1 MSAGF
6 GPVDDFGSVL
16 IAAFGLVLVIEG
28 LIYALFPAG
37 MKRVMVQVL
46 ELPPSVLRNGGLVA
60 AAVGCVII
68 WLVRR

>member
-1 MSAGF
+1 M
-6 GPVDDFGSVL
+6 DDFSSVL
-16 IAAFGLVLVIEG
+16 ITAFGLVLVIEG

-46 ELPPSVLRNGGLVA
+46 ELPPAVLRNGGIVA
-60 AAVGCVII
+60 AVAGCLIV

>member
-1 MSAGF
+1 M
-6 GPVDDFGSVL
+6 DDLSSVL

-46 ELPPSVLRNGGLVA
+46 ELPPSLLRNGGIVA
-60 AAVGCVII
+60 AVVGCLIV

>member
-1 MSAGF
+1 M
-6 GPVDDFGSVL
+6 DDFGSVL

-37 MKRVMVQVL
+37 MKQVMVQVL
-46 ELPPSVLRNGGLVA
+46 ELPPAVLRNGGIVA
-60 AAVGCVII
+60 AVVGCLIV